1 MVGEFSVADVGVE
14 LAVLNNGRDLLGE
27 YFAIIDGL
35 AWLRFEKLARLV
47 EPSIVGRFLDAVE
60 REENVNAEVRASK
73 VELYVGNNERAF
85 LGRDY
90 L

>member
-1 MVGEFSVADVGVE
+1 ME
-14 LAVLNNGRDLLGE
+14 LAISDDGRDFLWE
-27 YFAIIDGL
+27 DFAIVDGL

-47 EPSIVGRFLDAVE
+47 EPSIVGRFLDAIE
-60 REENVNAEVRASK
+60 REEDVNGEMRAPEM
-73 VELYVGNNERAF
+73 ELEVGNNERAF